1 MKLKINKRVVFYE
14 WSHSYILDGEKTI
27 PGVTTVLKK
36 HGLSPNYDGI
46 DEATLSN
53 AAKRGTAVHKM
64 LESYDNGEAT
74 VMQDVYSDSGKLLIS
89 NTDLA
94 KSLENYKKLNL
105 PIVASEY
112 LISDN
117 ECVASSID
125 KVASTD
131 KDNEFILYDVKTSAT
146 IHNDSYSWQLSLYAY
161 LFEKQNPKAKVV
173 GLAVIHI
180 RNGEVKIVPMERKSD
195 EECKAL
201 LNAEKNGEI
210 YQPLFSNADSG
221 ELDLYASGEELCL
234 LASNVAK
241 LAEFKDTIKAL
252 EGAIAEIQDRIYNK
266 MVEQNI
272 EVLENEGM
280 VIKLKK
286 PYSKKAIDTK
296 LLKSKYPD
304 IAEEMTKESIVK
316 GNIIITVK

>member
-1 MKLKINKRVVFYE
+1 MKLKVNKRVQFYP
-14 WSHSYILDGEKTI
+14 WTHSYILDEKTTLLGI
-27 PGVTTVLKK
+27 TSLLKK

-46 DEATLSN
+46 DETTLSN

-131 KDNEFILYDVKTSAT
+131 KDNEFVLYDVKTSST
-146 IHNDSYSWQLSLYAY
+146 IHNESYSWQLSCYAY

-195 EECKAL
+195 EEVKAL

-221 ELDLYASGEELCL
+221 ELDLYASGEELSL
-234 LASNVAK
+234 LADTALDIITLK
-241 LAEFKDTIKAL
+241 TQLKQAE
-252 EGAIAEIQDRIYNK
+252 EAIAEIQDRIYNK

-272 EVLENEGM
+272 ETLENEGM
-280 VIKLKK
+280 LIKLKK
-286 PYSKKAIDTK
+286 PYTKKALDTK
-296 LLKSKYPD
+296 ALKAKYPE
-304 IAEEMTKESIVK
+304 IADEMMKESTVK
-316 GNIIITVK
+316 GNITITIK